1 MKVPWKQARMVVEPR
16 TLEVMKEWRGEDNT
30 SELEDIFKE
39 IIVIDDDDDD
49 EGDCGSSSDDDDIDE
64 ERESS
69 LEVVSYQAGPQELQE
84 REPERYRWGDHPS
97 ARVPGQT
104 YVLAPR
110 PRHAGPRRA
119 LGPSA
124 RAPQEYS
131 RHPAESY
138 QPSPLHQ
145 QPPPTIRS
153 NVGQTSLRDGG
164 ARSLNAQIHYRPTY
178 RPEPHYVAATA
189 LRSAPTPHS
198 PQMATQPGSF
208 RQDPTEGPALRLRF
222 DEPPRRTAPAEKEPF
237 EYFRPKPPTQVPLRP
252 PPQMV
257 ASAHY
262 AGHPSGALVSRERH
276 RTPEIHDA
284 ETVVPSI
291 EPLGSPISS
300 RTRQQREIIQAPA
313 RPSYYTSQRLAHV
326 ATSNGFN
333 NPRDIHVDIGGA
345 VRPAPAKRK
354 SWPIQYI
361 VEDPPVKRQRPD
373 SQYEAIA
380 NCDPRRFHVTSSE
393 LPTIDL
399 TSSPQQLRRREDVNM
414 EYPYFVDGASSPRRP
429 QAATIPRPVKQSYV
443 NELGR
448 DPATGAYGYYL
459 RPLGPER
466 RNIVQPMPTYSPYAP
481 APGPPASAAAGSRI
495 ADSSRNMDPPHAPH
509 VHPPRRH
516 QHSRRVSADDRS
528 FTASRRRPAP
538 THPDGYV
545 QPVRYMM

>member
-1 MKVPWKQARMVVEPR
+1 VGHAADLSLERRVQLAVISHIRHTKTAYDELLRMKVPWKQARMVVEPR

-49 EGDCGSSSDDDDIDE
+49 EGDCGSSSDDDDIDK

-84 REPERYRWGDHPS
+84 REPERYRWDDHPS

-208 RQDPTEGPALRLRF
+208 RQDPTEVGRLVIQ
-222 DEPPRRTAPAEKEPF
+222 D
-237 EYFRPKPPTQVPLRP
+237 
-252 PPQMV
+252 V
-257 ASAHY
+257 ARAVKATLSE
-262 AGHPSGALVSRERH
+262 GCVWLTVH
-276 RTPEIHDA
+276 RD
-284 ETVVPSI
+284 
-291 EPLGSPISS
+291 
-300 RTRQQREIIQAPA
+300 
-313 RPSYYTSQRLAHV
+313 
-326 ATSNGFN
+326 
-333 NPRDIHVDIGGA
+333 
-345 VRPAPAKRK
+345 
-354 SWPIQYI
+354 
-361 VEDPPVKRQRPD
+361 
-373 SQYEAIA
+373 
-380 NCDPRRFHVTSSE
+380 
-393 LPTIDL
+393 LP
-399 TSSPQQLRRREDVNM
+399 
-414 EYPYFVDGASSPRRP
+414 
-429 QAATIPRPVKQSYV
+429 
-443 NELGR
+443 
-448 DPATGAYGYYL
+448 
-459 RPLGPER
+459 
-466 RNIVQPMPTYSPYAP
+466 
-481 APGPPASAAAGSRI
+481 
-495 ADSSRNMDPPHAPH
+495 
-509 VHPPRRH
+509 
-516 QHSRRVSADDRS
+516 
-528 FTASRRRPAP
+528 
-538 THPDGYV
+538 
-545 QPVRYMM
+545 